1 MITRSKRAKARPTR
15 ERAKQV
21 SRLRWNPVG
30 TYLITSVTE

>member
-21 SRLRWNPVG
+21 SRLRWVP
-30 TYLITSVTE
+30 